1 MIEKVKE
8 TKSLNLSASTTDRV
22 IEANQKHGREHEG
35 MNIET
40 KSIISAFYLLINC
53 PPLNDRRP
61 FKAGTLDGGVV
72 VVRVVLFVSGRTA
85 NKYGEDIHLLISASA
100 GR

>member
-1 MIEKVKE
+1 MIEKVKR
-8 TKSLNLSASTTDRV
+8 TKSLNLSALTIDRA
-22 IEANQKHGREHEG
+22 IEANQEPGREHEG
-35 MNIET
+35 MNTET

-61 FKAGTLDGGVV
+61 FKAGTLGGGAV
-72 VVRVVLFVSGRTA
+72 VVRVVRFVSGRTA
-85 NKYGEDIHLLISASA
+85 NKYAEDIHLLISASA